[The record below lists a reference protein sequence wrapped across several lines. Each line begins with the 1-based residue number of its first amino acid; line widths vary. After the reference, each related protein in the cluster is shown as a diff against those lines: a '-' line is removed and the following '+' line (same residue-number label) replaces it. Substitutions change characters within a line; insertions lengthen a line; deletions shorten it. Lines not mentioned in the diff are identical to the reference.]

1 MKSDTLYLK
10 TIIKE
15 LDFLRKQSLF
25 NETSEENFLLFTNKL
40 IEKMLDPR
48 NAKENY
54 NHLSERKHKIRKTI
68 KNNYLSTKK
77 T

>member
-1 MKSDTLYLK
+1 MKSETLYLK

-15 LDFLRKQSLF
+15 LDSLRKQSLF

-40 IEKMLDPR
+40 IEKILDPR

-54 NHLSERKHKIRKTI
+54 NHLSERKTQNQ
-68 KNNYLSTKK
+68 KNNQK
-77 T
+77 